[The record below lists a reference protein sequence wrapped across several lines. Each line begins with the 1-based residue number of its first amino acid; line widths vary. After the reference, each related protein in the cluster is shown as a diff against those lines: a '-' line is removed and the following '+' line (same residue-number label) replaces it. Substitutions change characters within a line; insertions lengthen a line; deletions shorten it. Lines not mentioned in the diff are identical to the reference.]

1 VSVEAAPPVVPNL
14 PPASEVPGIR
24 RIGRNT
30 FETLL
35 FRGLSTP
42 VGLLLVVVQSRFLHP
57 SGRGAFV
64 LAVLSVTILSRLLGQ
79 LGAGVVNRLK
89 EKDVE
94 VRGLVHRALGLALAL
109 SPLGALVILAWA
121 QVTADVGIT
130 LAALAAAALLPNV
143 VWQTLSGVLLGLARV
158 RLWNVVQLLPPLLT
172 LAGMLILVVW
182 LDRGVRG
189 AVLAWGLAHLL
200 TAAFALAAT
209 RELWLPL
216 APLSI
221 SDAAARAI
229 VRLALVMGAVQV
241 VNLFSYRV
249 ELYILRAYEG
259 LSAVGVYSIA
269 MQAAESMWL
278 VAAAVATAVT
288 APVVHDTEER
298 AARLIA
304 RASGRGLL
312 MTAGVAIPV
321 GLAAPLLVPLI
332 FGAGFSGA
340 AFPLALLLP
349 GVVAYA
355 PVSILVVYLS
365 IRRERPRLS
374 LAVSVVA
381 MIVTTALALVL
392 VPRYGASGAG
402 LASSI
407 GYLAGAACA
416 WGAFVRLAGRTWL
429 GRRPRIAAAMR

>member
-1 VSVEAAPPVVPNL
+1 MPNL
-14 PPASEVPGIR
+14 PRAAEVPGVR
-24 RIGRNT
+24 HVGRNT

-42 VGLLLVVVQSRFLHP
+42 VALLLVVVQSRFLHP

-64 LAVLSVTILSRLLGQ
+64 LAVLSVTILSRLLGH
-79 LGAGVVNRLK
+79 LGAGVVNRLR
-89 EKDVE
+89 EEDVD

-109 SPLGALVILAWA
+109 SPLGALVIVAWA
-121 QVTADVGIT
+121 QMTGDVGMT

-143 VWQTLSGVLLGLARV
+143 VWQTISGVLLGLARV
-158 RLWNVVQLLPPLLT
+158 RLWNVVQLLPPPLT

-182 LDRGVRG
+182 LDGGVRG

-209 RELWLPL
+209 HELWLPL
-216 APLSI
+216 AAPRI
-221 SDAAARAI
+221 SEATSRAI
-229 VRLALVMGAVQV
+229 VHLGLVMGAVQV

-249 ELYILRAYEG
+249 ELYILRTYEG
-259 LSAVGVYSIA
+259 LSEVGVYSIA

-278 VAAAVATAVT
+278 IAAAVASAVT
-288 APVVHDTEER
+288 APAVHETEER

-304 RASGRGLL
+304 RACGRGLL
-312 MTAGVAIPV
+312 MTAGVAVPV
-321 GLAAPLLVPLI
+321 GLAAPFLIPLI
-332 FGAGFSGA
+332 FGAGFSSA
-340 AFPLALLLP
+340 AIPLALLLP

-381 MIVTTALALVL
+381 MLVTTALALVL

-402 LASSI
+402 LASTI
-407 GYLAGAACA
+407 GYLAGAFCA
-416 WGAFVRLAGRTWL
+416 WGAFVRLSGRTWL
-429 GRRPRIAAAMR
+429 GGDRIAAANSLDP